1 MKNESIGLYVHIP
14 FCPYK
19 CNYCDFLTYSNVDFM
34 IDDYIDSLLKEISL
48 YEGEDYSLDSIFIGG
63 GTPSYIKADH
73 IRRIMKAI
81 KENFQLEEG
90 AEISIEMNPD
100 TLTDKKVRTYLE
112 AGINRFS
119 LGVQTFDQE
128 ILKIL
133 GRRHSY
139 EIVKKD
145 IELLRKN
152 GAKNISIDM
161 MMANPKQ
168 DMAVLREDLEKIIG
182 LDINH
187 ISYYSLILEEKTMFD
202 HWLNSGK
209 IFLFDDDLER
219 QMYHEA
225 VFFLAINGFDRYEIS
240 NFAKKG
246 YESVHNKKYWELKD
260 YLGLGLGSSS
270 NLGLKRFSNHRKL
283 KDYHADLAL
292 GKKPLALVED
302 LSLEE
307 REKEYII
314 MNMRKTEGF
323 SIDQLEKRFKID
335 FYGKYKDVLDRHLAY
350 RTIKIEN
357 GRLSFTD
364 YGIDVSNT
372 FFVDII

>member
-209 IFLFDDDLER
+209 ISLFDDDLER

>member
-209 IFLFDDDLER
+209 ISLFDDDLER

-314 MNMRKTEGF
+314 MNMRKTDGF

>member
-81 KENFQLEEG
+81 KENFHLEEG

-209 IFLFDDDLER
+209 ISLFDDDLER

>member
-209 IFLFDDDLER
+209 ISLFDDDLER

-323 SIDQLEKRFKID
+323 SIDQLEKRFNID

>member
-1 MKNESIGLYVHIP
+1 MKKEIIGLYVHIP

-34 IDDYIDSLLKEISL
+34 IDDYIDSLIKEIEI
-48 YEGEDYSLDSIFIGG
+48 YGRENHRVDSIFIGG
-63 GTPSYIKADH
+63 GTPSYIEERH
-73 IRRIMKAI
+73 IKRIMEAI
-81 KENFQLEEG
+81 WENFEVLEG
-90 AEISIEMNPD
+90 SEISIEMNPD
-100 TLTDKKVRTYLE
+100 TLTDSKVKAYLSS
-112 AGINRFS
+112 GINRFS
-119 LGVQTFDQE
+119 LGVQTFDEE

-133 GRRHSY
+133 GRHHSY
-139 EIVKKD
+139 KIVQKD
-145 IELLRKN
+145 IDLLRRN

-168 DMAVLREDLEKIIG
+168 DMGILRKDLEKILS
-182 LDINH
+182 LDIEH

-202 HWLNSGK
+202 HWLSSGK
-209 IFLFDDDLER
+209 ISLFDDDLER

-225 VFFLAINGFDRYEIS
+225 VFFLSINGFDRYEIS
-240 NFAKKG
+240 NFSKKG
-246 YESVHNKKYWELKD
+246 HQSVHNKKYWELKP

-270 NLGLKRFSNHRKL
+270 NLGSKRFSNHRKL
-283 KDYHADLAL
+283 KDYHKDLAQDI
-292 GKKPLALVED
+292 KPIAYEED

-323 SIDQLEKRFKID
+323 VIKDLEERFKLD
-335 FYGKYKDVLDRHLAY
+335 FYVKYGEVLDKHLAY
-350 RTIKIEN
+350 GTIKLEA